1 MIPEPTPR
9 PRLVD
14 VAREAGVSVA
24 TASRALGKGSELI
37 RADTRDHV
45 RQVARRLGY
54 RVNPVARSLRLST
67 TGQIGM
73 VVPSIGNP
81 FFMELVAQVEHCLAE
96 RGLNLLLADARM
108 SVAHEDH
115 LLRSLESGAV
125 DGLVVVPCHETYST
139 PALERAAAH
148 VPTVQLDRGV
158 RLDVPMVGVDDPHG
172 IRTLLDHLAERG
184 VERIALLSNTGSNVS
199 SVTRVRAARVVAEEL
214 GMRLDPDDV
223 IECSFSVD
231 EAGAAVNRVLDRSGA
246 VPDAFLCLND
256 LLAIGAITALRG
268 RGIAVPE
275 RVQVTGFDDI
285 QFAALMRPTI
295 TTLHQPLDAI
305 AHRGVS
311 ILMGDDG
318 STGRIHIEG
327 TLVERE
333 STRRR
338 PGPSLPDGARAGG
351 RGRASALERAR
362 GQRL

>member
-1 MIPEPTPR
+1 MTPEPTPR

-67 TGQIGM
+67 TGHIGM

-125 DGLVVVPCHETYST
+125 DGLVVAPCHETYST

-199 SVTRVRAARVVAEEL
+199 SVTRVRAARAVAEEL

-231 EAGAAVNRVLDRSGA
+231 EAGAAV
-246 VPDAFLCLND
+246 
-256 LLAIGAITALRG
+256 
-268 RGIAVPE
+268 
-275 RVQVTGFDDI
+275 Q
-285 QFAALMRPTI
+285 
-295 TTLHQPLDAI
+295 
-305 AHRGVS
+305 
-311 ILMGDDG
+311 DG
-318 STGRIHIEG
+318 SGEPRDPG
-327 TLVERE
+327 DRGGGQPDGNAAPGA
-333 STRRR
+333 STDNAA
-338 PGPSLPDGARAGG
+338 PGGSDDNAAPGGCDGPGDGEANGEGARA
-351 RGRASALERAR
+351 
-362 GQRL
+362 